1 MAPFVVLTTTFV
13 VLLLAGRGRWRWETS
28 LRIALAAM
36 FSLTEWAHFG
46 SMREDLI
53 RMVPPAFPRPGLVV
67 TLTGIAELAGV
78 VGLLVPRTA
87 PWAAGCLAV
96 LLVAMFPAN
105 VHAAVQGVTLGG
117 RPATPL
123 LLRTLLQAVF
133 LVAVVAAAAPDRV
146 EATARARL
154 RRAAP
159 R

>member
-1 MAPFVVLTTTFV
+1 MAPFVVLTITFV
-13 VLLLAGRGRWRWETS
+13 VLLLVGRGRWRWATS

-36 FSLTEWAHFG
+36 FLLTAWAHFG

-53 RMVPPAFPRPGLVV
+53 RMVPPAFPRPALVV
-67 TLTGIAELAGV
+67 TLTGIAELAGA

-96 LLVAMFPAN
+96 LLIAMFPAN
-105 VHAAVQGVTLGG
+105 IHAAVQGVTLGG

-123 LLRTLLQAVF
+123 LLRTLLQGVF
-133 LVAVVAAAAPDRV
+133 LVALVAAAAPARL
-146 EATARARL
+146 EATVRARH
-154 RRAAP
+154 RRTAA